1 MIGELPTSL
10 KIGGKSYPI
19 NSDFRVM
26 LNIYAAF
33 GDPELTDAEKC
44 YICMKR
50 LYSDFE
56 SIPAEHMQEAVDK
69 AYWFADGGR
78 KTPTSSVSRAKI
90 LDWEQDEGIIFPA
103 VNKAAGCETRALPYL
118 HWWSLHGYF
127 GEIGEG
133 LFSQVIHIRSKKS
146 RGKKLEKWES
156 EFLRENKELVEIKK
170 KYTKEEQAE
179 RDRLN
184 ALLG

>member
-1 MIGELPTSL
+1 
-10 KIGGKSYPI
+10 
-19 NSDFRVM
+19 M
-26 LNIYAAF
+26 LTQI
-33 GDPELTDAEKC
+33 L
-44 YICMKR
+44 
-50 LYSDFE
+50 LY
-56 SIPAEHMQEAVDK
+56 
-69 AYWFADGGR
+69 
-78 KTPTSSVSRAKI
+78 
-90 LDWEQDEGIIFPA
+90 
-103 VNKAAGCETRALPYL
+103 
-118 HWWSLHGYF
+118 WWSFLGYF